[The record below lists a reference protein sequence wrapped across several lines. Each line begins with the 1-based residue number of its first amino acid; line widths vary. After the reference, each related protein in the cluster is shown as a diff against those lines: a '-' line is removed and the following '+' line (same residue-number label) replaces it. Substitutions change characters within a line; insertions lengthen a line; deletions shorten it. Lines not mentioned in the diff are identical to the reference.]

1 MEATYSNLKAI
12 IEFCNEN
19 SIDFKEVINEIQ
31 SENTDFEADNYRFI
45 HEDDIDSIQCD
56 ELKSDTYILGCF
68 NADFLADII
77 DWDYDLISVLQRADK
92 YDLIGQHIIDKD
104 YISEIQ
110 QEYSRLDG
118 YGHHFAYYDS
128 ETMEDI
134 LSISGYYVFRVN

>member
-1 MEATYSNLKAI
+1 MNTNYSNLKAI
-12 IEFCNEN
+12 IEFSLQN
-19 SIDFKEVINEIQ
+19 SIDFKETINNIINE
-31 SENTDFEADNYRFI
+31 NNDFEVDNYRFI
-45 HEDDIDSIQCD
+45 HEDSIDEIQCE

-77 DWDYDLISVLQRADK
+77 NIPYKAIIALQKAEC
-92 YDLIGQHIIDKD
+92 YSELGEICED

-118 YGHHFAYYDS
+118 YGHHFAHYDS
-128 ETMEDI
+128 NTIEDI

>member
-1 MEATYSNLKAI
+1 MKATYSNLKTI
-12 IEFCNEN
+12 IEFCKDN
-19 SIDFKEVINEIQ
+19 SIDFKEVINNIINED
-31 SENTDFEADNYRFI
+31 SDFEVDDYRFM

-77 DWDYDLISVLQRADK
+77 DWDYEIISILQSADK

-104 YISEIQ
+104 YVDEIQ
-110 QEYSRLDG
+110 KEYSRFDG
-118 YGHHFAYYDS
+118 YGHHFSHYDG

-134 LSISGYYVFRVN
+134 LRISGYYVFRVN

>member
-1 MEATYSNLKAI
+1 MKTSYSNLKAI
-12 IEFCNEN
+12 IEFSLQN
-19 SIDFKEVINEIQ
+19 SIDFKETINNIINE
-31 SENTDFEADNYRFI
+31 NNDFEIDNYRFI
-45 HEDDIDSIQCD
+45 HEDSIDEIQCE

-77 DWDYDLISVLQRADK
+77 NIPYKAIIALQKAEC
-92 YDLIGQHIIDKD
+92 YSELGEICED

-118 YGHHFAYYDS
+118 YGHHFAHYDS
-128 ETMEDI
+128 NTIEDI

>member
-1 MEATYSNLKAI
+1 MNTNYSNLKAI

-19 SIDFKEVINEIQ
+19 SIDFKEVINNIVNE
-31 SENTDFEADNYRFI
+31 EPDFEIDSYRFI
-45 HEDDIDSIQCD
+45 HEDSIDEIQCD

-77 DWDYDLISVLQRADK
+77 NIPYKAIIALQKADC
-92 YDLIGQHIIDKD
+92 YSELGEICED

-110 QEYSRLDG
+110 QEYVRLDG
-118 YGHHFAYYDS
+118 YGHHFAHYDS
-128 ETMEDI
+128 NTIQDI

>member
-1 MEATYSNLKAI
+1 MKTTYSNLKAI

-19 SIDFKEVINEIQ
+19 SIDFKEVINNIVNEE
-31 SENTDFEADNYRFI
+31 SDFEIDNYRFI
-45 HEDDIDSIQCD
+45 HEDSIDEIQCE

-68 NADFLADII
+68 NADFLDGII
-77 DWDYDLISVLQRADK
+77 NVPYKAIIALQKAEC
-92 YDLIGQHIIDKD
+92 YSELGEICED

-118 YGHHFAYYDS
+118 YGHHFAHYDS
-128 ETMEDI
+128 NTIEDI